1 MKVWD
6 HLKDWEQEVEE
17 EEETQ
22 RKPFSTE
29 IVIPMTLH
37 EKSQEVARELVQ
49 EMLDALDIQ
58 LTKRSNENFIKDILG
73 SVMRGVSMAEL
84 VEELIRN
91 LPIEPD
97 DDQRGIIET
106 TAEQLYVIPE
116 GPEAELYYSTKE
128 IMEDIVDEVLL
139 IKGEPNSVI
148 ARMISKLVEQLPIDF
163 LKQKTSI
170 EFMVSKIIESH
181 LEIRLNRSDIMHM
194 LHTQEARNILDEIIQ
209 TVFDTGVDLLYYI
222 KDN

>member
-1 MKVWD
+1 
-6 HLKDWEQEVEE
+6 
-17 EEETQ
+17 
-22 RKPFSTE
+22 
-29 IVIPMTLH
+29 LH

-194 LHTQEARNILDEIIQ
+194 LHTQEAKNILDEIIQ